1 MKKKLLSIL
10 FSGCVFLVVAQEKA
24 IVKEYKKEF
33 VTYPFSDPN
42 PIALLSEVYPYF
54 RYDGFTDHPV
64 KKQWTVV
71 ELENDYISLVILPEV
86 GGKIWGAFEKK
97 NNKPFI
103 YYNQVVKFRDIGMR
117 GPWTSGGLEAN
128 YGIIG
133 HTPNTATPVDYTTK
147 ANADGSVSCFI
158 GVLDLLTRSQWRIE
172 INLPKDKAYFTTR
185 SFWYN
190 NTASTQPYYHWMNL
204 GMPSKGNL
212 EFVFPGTHY
221 IGHEGDYAEWPT
233 NKENGKKINFY
244 EENDFGGPKSYHV
257 IGKPA
262 DFFGAYYHDTDEGMV
277 RYGTYDDKAGRKI
290 WIWGLSRQGM
300 IWEKLL
306 TDDDGQYVEIQSGRL
321 FNQNSPSSNVTPF
334 KQTAFAPYAA
344 DTWTEYWYP
353 VAGTKGIGKAN
364 DHGALNIKNE
374 NGWLKVYLSA
384 VQHIND
390 VLEIKADGKI
400 IYSKKIQLS
409 PLQVFADSL
418 QTNLPDNA
426 IATLGNNKLVYE
438 LNPAAES
445 LNRPLEGP
453 ADFDWNTAYG
463 EYLQG
468 SSLMD
473 QKLYARAEKHLKASL
488 EKDKNFLPA
497 LVKMAS
503 LQHRNMLYTEALT
516 TIRRALQINAHSGEA
531 NYFYGVINETL
542 GNIADAND
550 GYSLATLTQEYRS
563 AAYTALARMAGRE
576 KKYGL
581 SLDYAQKALDYN
593 RYNLDALMLQ
603 AIAWRQQQQPAKA
616 KETLEILL
624 NHDPLNHFSLYE
636 KYLLQQTES
645 NKQSFVSSVRNE
657 LPHESFNELAIWYYQ
672 NGYPAE
678 ALEIFQLSPASAE
691 ATLWIA
697 FLKNEKV
704 NTNTINPAFA
714 FAFRSETGAVLE
726 KLLTQQDDWFLK
738 YQLALVYRDRNRLE
752 ASRKLLDA
760 CGSTPDFAPFYIVK
774 AAIADNTDSKLK
786 DLQKALSLQPT
797 EWRYNKLLAEY
808 YIANNQPEK
817 ALSITTAFNKS
828 NRNNMMM
835 SMLHAKTLLLN
846 KKYKETDAL
855 LTAFNII
862 PFEGATEGRM
872 LYREAKLMQAIDAL
886 KKRDVKKALRFTEA
900 STMWPE
906 NLGVGKP
913 YDNVIDYRLENWLR
927 YLAGG
932 KKLDKHL
939 DEIIAFT
946 PGIENTIANFIPSNA
961 LVSAWALEK
970 KKGKDAAINWL
981 NDQIARFPASAAPLQ
996 WSKNMFE
1003 QSGSLSI
1010 SEDKKDAG
1018 MRILEAI
1025 QSIN

>member
-1 MKKKLLSIL
+1 MKKKLLTLL
-10 FSGCVFLVVAQEKA
+10 FIGYAVAVVSQEKSV
-24 IVKEYKKEF
+24 IKEYKKEF

-42 PIALLSEVYPYF
+42 PNALLSEVYPYF
-54 RYDGFTDHPV
+54 RYDGFTNTPV

-71 ELENDYISLVILPEV
+71 ELENDYISLIILPEV

-133 HTPNTATPVDYTTK
+133 HTPNTATPVDYTTQT
-147 ANADGSVSCFI
+147 NTDGSVSCFI

-190 NTASTQPYYHWMNL
+190 NTATTQPYYHWMNL
-204 GMPSKGNL
+204 GMPSDGNL
-212 EFVFPGTHY
+212 EFIFPGTHY
-221 IGHEGDYAEWPT
+221 VGHEGDYAEWPV
-233 NKENGKKINFY
+233 NKENNKKINFY

-257 IGKPA
+257 VGKPA
-262 DFFGAYYHDTDEGMV
+262 DFFGAYYHDSDNGMV

-300 IWEKLL
+300 IWDKLL
-306 TDDDGQYVEIQSGRL
+306 TDNDGQYVEIQSGRL
-321 FNQNSPSSNVTPF
+321 FNQNSTKSNLTPF

-353 VAGTKGIGKAN
+353 VSGTKGIGKAN
-364 DHGALNIKNE
+364 SHGALNIKSE
-374 NGWLKVYLSA
+374 NGWLKIYLSA
-384 VQHIND
+384 VQHISD
-390 VLEIKADGKI
+390 VLEIKSGGKT
-400 IYSKKIQLS
+400 IYSKKIQLA

-418 QTNLPDNA
+418 QVNLPADA
-426 IATLGNNKLVYE
+426 IATIGDNKMIYE
-438 LNPAAES
+438 LNPEAET
-445 LNRPLEGP
+445 LHRPLEGP

-473 QKLYARAEKHLKASL
+473 QKQYASAETHLKASL

-497 LVKMAS
+497 LVKMAV
-503 LQHRNMLYTEALT
+503 LQHRNMLYNDALT
-516 TIRRALQINAHSGEA
+516 TIRRALQVNAHAGEA

-542 GNIADAND
+542 GNTADAND

-563 AAYTALARMAGRE
+563 AAYTALARMAGKE
-576 KKYGL
+576 KKYPL

-603 AIAWRQQQQPAKA
+603 AIAYRHQQQNEKA
-616 KETLEILL
+616 REILL
-624 NHDPLNHFSLYE
+624 LLLKHDPLNLFAIAE
-636 KYLLQQTES
+636 KYQQQKNET
-645 NKQSFVSSVRNE
+645 NKNALISSVRNE
-657 LPHESFNELAIWYYQ
+657 LPHESFNELAIWYYN

-691 ATLWIA
+691 AAFWVA
-697 FLKNEKV
+697 FLKKEKV
-704 NTNTINPAFA
+704 NTPSINPAFA
-714 FAFRSETGAVLE
+714 FAFRPETGSVLE

-738 YQLALVYRDRNRLE
+738 YQMALVYRDKNRLQE
-752 ASRKLLDA
+752 SRSLLDA
-760 CGSTPDFAPFYIVK
+760 CGDKPGFAPFYVLRSALSERK
-774 AAIADNTDSKLK
+774 DNKLK
-786 DLQKALSLQPT
+786 DLKKALSLEPAA
-797 EWRYNKLLAEY
+797 WRYNKLLAEY
-808 YIANNQPEK
+808 YIADNQPAE
-817 ALSITTAFNKS
+817 ALAITTSYYKA

-835 SMLHAKTLLLN
+835 GMLHAKTLLLN

-855 LTAFNII
+855 LSTFNIL

-886 KKRDVKKALRFTEA
+886 KKRDIKKALRFTEA
-900 STMWPE
+900 STFWPE

-913 YDNVIDYRLENWLR
+913 YDNYIDYRLENWLR
-927 YLAGG
+927 YLADS
-932 KKLDKHL
+932 KKSDKYL
-939 DEIIAFT
+939 DEIVAFT

-961 LVSAWALEK
+961 LVSAWAIEK
-970 KKGKDAAINWL
+970 KQGKEAAINWL
-981 NDQIARFPASAAPLQ
+981 DNQKNKFPSSSKALQ
-996 WSKNMFE
+996 WSKDMFE
-1003 QSGSLSI
+1003 QDGVVTMDESN
-1010 SEDKKDAG
+1010 KDAG
-1018 MRILEAI
+1018 MRILEALKLLK
-1025 QSIN
+1025 